1 MLKLFLTRGLIA
13 LLLTTLGIAKNNM
26 NDLKQVDYVDIE
38 KFMGKWYVVGVI
50 PTFAEKDA
58 VNAIETYELNKKGD
72 IDITFT
78 HYKNS
83 PEGKYKEYHPKGFIY
98 DKETNAEWRV
108 QFFWPF
114 KFKYLVI
121 DLADDYRYTVIGVP
135 NKKYLWIMARD
146 IQLSNEDNT
155 NIREKLVEQGYDITK
170 IVNVPQIWE

>member
-1 MLKLFLTRGLIA
+1 MLSSFLIHGLIA
-13 LLLTTLGIAKNNM
+13 IILTSPVIAKNDM
-26 NDLKQVDYVDIE
+26 KELKPVEHVDID

-58 VNAIETYELNKKGD
+58 VNAIETYELNKKGN

-78 HYKNS
+78 HYKKS
-83 PEGKYKEYHPKGFIY
+83 PDGKFKEYHPKGFIFN
-98 DKETNAEWRV
+98 KKTNSEWRV

-135 NKKYLWIMARD
+135 NKKFLWIMARD
-146 IQLSNEDNT
+146 TQLSTEDNKV
-155 NIREKLVEQGYDITK
+155 IREKLVQQGYDITK
-170 IVNVPQIWE
+170 IVDVPQIWN